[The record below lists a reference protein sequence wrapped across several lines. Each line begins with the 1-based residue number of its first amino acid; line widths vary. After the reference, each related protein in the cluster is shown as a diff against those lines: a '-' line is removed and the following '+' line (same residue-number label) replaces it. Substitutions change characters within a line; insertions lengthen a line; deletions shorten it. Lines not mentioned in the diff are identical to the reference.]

1 MNSGTVGRLM
11 SLLNVLLLII
21 LRMSEHLMLLLLYRR
36 LMVRIHTS
44 VVRWQRRTLK
54 VYKAMILVM
63 SEPVLAVSTSLYTQD
78 RRMCQRHECRSTSKF
93 VLSLLIALASPA
105 VGHWGTYPL
114 HFQLFKMVNFPWLCP
129 GPRWASLQCSPR
141 PPSLK

>member
-1 MNSGTVGRLM
+1 M

-105 VGHWGTYPL
+105 VGTGARTPSTSNCLKWSTFPGSALDPAGQAYSALQDPL
-114 HFQLFKMVNFPWLCP
+114 
-129 GPRWASLQCSPR
+129 A
-141 PPSLK
+141 